1 MATTRDDLT
10 GDSLDRISEDRA
22 SEDRTTGEIPAYDQR
37 RMRDASEILLTAR
50 RTLTPIAELPPN
62 LRPKTIEEAYHLQ
75 DIILEEL
82 GKVAGWKVGAS
93 SPEGEPLFAP
103 MAEYTV
109 TRSGSLIANKFR
121 RLRGVEAE
129 IAFLMGKDLPP
140 RSTRYTREEV
150 VGAIAS
156 CHPALELIE
165 SGFFDPDKVDR
176 LSMIGDLQMHGGFV
190 YGPPTP
196 GWESFDFNR
205 ETVRLTVDGRTE
217 IENGSNAAGGD
228 LLRLVEWLA
237 NAAQHRTGGLEEGQW
252 ITTGSWTGKTLL
264 KRGDTAEATFGHF
277 GSVSVRF
284 E

>member
-10 GDSLDRISEDRA
+10 GESGQTRA
-22 SEDRTTGEIPAYDQR
+22 GEETAEARTTGEIPAYDQR
-37 RMRDASEILLTAR
+37 RMRDASEILLNAR
-50 RTLTPIAELPPN
+50 RTLTPVPELPPS

-75 DIILEEL
+75 DLMLEEL
-82 GKVAGWKVGAS
+82 GKVAGWKVGAMS
-93 SPEGEPLFAP
+93 AEGEPIFAP
-103 MAEYTV
+103 MVEYSV
-109 TRSGSLIANKFR
+109 TKSGSLIANKFR

-129 IAFLMGKDLPP
+129 IAFLIGKDLPP
-140 RSTRYTREEV
+140 RRARYTREEV
-150 VGAIAS
+150 VAAVAS
-156 CHPALELIE
+156 CHPAIELVE

-190 YGPPTP
+190 YGPPAP
-196 GWESFDFNR
+196 GWEDFDFSQ
-205 ETVRLTVDGRTE
+205 ETVTLMVNGKTE
-217 IENGSNAAGGD
+217 IENGSNAAGGN

-264 KRGDTAEATFGHF
+264 KRGDTAEAKFGRF